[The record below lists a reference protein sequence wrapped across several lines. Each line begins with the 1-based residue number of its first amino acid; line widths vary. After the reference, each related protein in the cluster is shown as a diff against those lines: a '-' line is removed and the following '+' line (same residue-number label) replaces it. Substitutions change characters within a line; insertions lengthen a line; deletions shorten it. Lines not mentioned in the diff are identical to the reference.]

1 MPKILI
7 IDDERPIRSTLRD
20 ILEYEKFEVEE
31 AVDGLEGLEKIKKRN
46 FDLIFCDIKMQLRF
60 KYGLA

>member
-7 IDDERPIRSTLRD
+7 IERPIKSTLRD

-31 AVDGLEGLEKIKKRN
+31 AVDGLEGLEKIKKEI
-46 FDLIFCDIKMQLRF
+46 LI
-60 KYGLA
+60 